1 MKSFTY
7 QDITLLPKSS
17 PYVTVHRVVVELSE
31 MACIDFRVLAEWA
44 ESYGVLYYRVETDY
58 HSAFTVRIRPN
69 GYADF
74 MRDESSFSVAPLGES
89 YRLVS

>member
-1 MKSFTY
+1 MKSFSY

-17 PYVTVHRVVVELSE
+17 PYVTVHRVLVELSE
-31 MACIDFRVLAEWA
+31 MACVNFRVLAEWR
-44 ESYGVLYYRVETDY
+44 ESYGTLYYRVETDY

-74 MRDESSFSVAPLGES
+74 MRDESSFSIAPLDES
-89 YRLVS
+89 YKLTN